1 MKLFQKSLAPRGCA
15 LLQLSPAV
23 DSRGTLVF
31 LETEADALPFAVK
44 RVFWISG
51 VPTGCTRGG
60 HAHRT
65 CHELVFAVTGACRIT
80 VDDGHCREE
89 VLLDSPETGLLI
101 PAGVWCTL
109 TDFSPGAACVV
120 LASQPYD
127 AAGYIHEYAEF
138 QKEYR

>member
-1 MKLFQKSLAPRGCA
+1 M
-15 LLQLSPAV
+15 
-23 DSRGTLVF
+23 LVY
-31 LETEADALPFAVK
+31 LETEAAGLPFPVK
-44 RVFWISG
+44 RVFWISD
-51 VPTGCTRGG
+51 VPPHCSRGG

-65 CHELVFAVTGACRIT
+65 CHEIVFVVSGSCRIT
-80 VDDGHCREE
+80 VDDGSTSEE
-89 VLLDSPETGLLI
+89 VFLDCPYVGLLI

-127 AAGYIHEYAEF
+127 ATGYIHDYAEF